1 MTELASIP
9 LDLHHFGLFALEVFV
24 DRFHKA
30 IRQLLDIGF
39 GVAQPVFG
47 QFSGLLQLLRF
58 VERVTVPPDPK
69 TLREVAALT
78 RARFYEAPDGARL
91 RAVYEELGS
100 RVGREDEE
108 REITAVFAAAG
119 ALLFLGAGAASA
131 LLFGRLP

>member
-1 MTELASIP
+1 MTS
-9 LDLHHFGLFALEVFV
+9 
-24 DRFHKA
+24 
-30 IRQLLDIGF
+30 
-39 GVAQPVFG
+39 
-47 QFSGLLQLLRF
+47 
-58 VERVTVPPDPK
+58 
-69 TLREVAALT
+69 
-78 RARFYEAPDGARL
+78 RFYEAPDGERL